1 MVHPHQPL
9 SYLERL
15 IQSEMPT
22 IPDQKGGAKI
32 PYVYFRAE
40 EPQQDENTA
49 QERKGT
55 DDGAEN
61 QSQTNDESKVG
72 NTGVIK
78 NDSVSGSEN
87 PEKTGDSRDQMEK
100 GTEKDT
106 QRSDDH
112 KFVRWSSSTEIGDFI
127 RDAAHGK
134 EFAVEIEGNTEE
146 IRVAVPSFS
155 DRTHY
160 LRQRLR
166 RISRK
171 ISAMASVKNE
181 CDKEAHRAAQRIAM
195 GGFASLV
202 SWWALVFYLTFK
214 TDLGWDVME
223 PVTYLVGLSG
233 LMGGY
238 LFFLYHNREV
248 SYRSALNMTISARQI
263 KLYKLKGFDHE
274 KWANLVHEGN
284 ELRKEV
290 KIVADEYD
298 VEWSEQ
304 EDVSDRAVAQALRK
318 DREKKKAKKEKD
330 DSDDEDDLDEDE
342 KTKNAKKT
350 D

>member
-1 MVHPHQPL
+1 
-9 SYLERL
+9 
-15 IQSEMPT
+15 MPT
-22 IPDQKGGAKI
+22 IPDQKGGTKI

-40 EPQQDENTA
+40 EPHQNENTA
-49 QERKGT
+49 QEGK
-55 DDGAEN
+55 DNDNEAKD
-61 QSQTNDESKVG
+61 QSLDEADREPKVG

-78 NDSVSGSEN
+78 NDAVSEPEN
-87 PEKTGDSRDQMEK
+87 HGKAEDSNDQMNND
-100 GTEKDT
+100 TEQNT

-134 EFAVEIEGNTEE
+134 EFAVEIEGNAEE
-146 IRVAVPSFS
+146 IRVGVPSFS

-166 RISRK
+166 RISSK
-171 ISAMASVKNE
+171 ISAMATVKND
-181 CDKEAHRAAQRIAM
+181 CDKEAHRAGQRIAM

-202 SWWALVFYLTFK
+202 SWWALVYYLTFK

-233 LMGGY
+233 FMGGY

-284 ELRKEV
+284 ELRREV
-290 KIVADEYD
+290 KIIADEYD

-318 DREKKKAKKEKD
+318 DREKKKAKKEQD
-330 DSDDEDDLDEDE
+330 DDDDDEDDLGEDKNME
-342 KTKNAKKT
+342 KTKNPDFEGTK
-350 D
+350 